1 MYPGRMK
8 AAERLLWA
16 ILCAVLLG
24 VGLSWP
30 RRGLEVLPILP
41 NGQASMVIDG
51 REAFLVVV
59 NDGVSTAKRIYP
71 ADFNY

>member
-1 MYPGRMK
+1 MK

-30 RRGLEVLPILP
+30 RRSVDVHPLL
-41 NGQASMVIDG
+41 NGQVTVIADG
-51 REAFLVVV
+51 REVFIVWLK
-59 NDGVSTAKRIYP
+59 DGVSTSRRIYP

>member
-1 MYPGRMK
+1 MK

-30 RRGLEVLPILP
+30 RRGLEVLPLGS
-41 NGQASMVIDG
+41 GQASIVIDG
-51 REAFLVVV
+51 REAFLVLLH
-59 NDGVSTAKRIYP
+59 DGTTTAKQIYP
-71 ADFNY
+71 ADVTR